1 MELRF
6 NTLFL
11 PSRLIHIITYLYF
24 VHVQISKHVFLKPFS
39 GKKPSERA
47 EVKFSYDPENPD
59 ELKLVE
65 GDIITI
71 LNKDVPESHG
81 WWEGE
86 VNGKVGMFP
95 NNFVKLLPAEEDDT
109 SVKDKVIIL
118 ILFILFL
125 LHIYICCQA

>member
-1 MELRF
+1 MFPYE
-6 NTLFL
+6 
-11 PSRLIHIITYLYF
+11 
-24 VHVQISKHVFLKPFS
+24 
-39 GKKPSERA
+39 
-47 EVKFSYDPENPD
+47 PENPD

-71 LNKDVPESHG
+71 LNKDGPDSGG

-95 NNFVKLLPAEEDDT
+95 NNFVKLLPGEEEDT

-118 ILFILFL
+118 ILFILF
-125 LHIYICCQA
+125 

>member
-1 MELRF
+1 MYKF
-6 NTLFL
+6 QN
-11 PSRLIHIITYLYF
+11 
-24 VHVQISKHVFLKPFS
+24 VFLKPFS

-47 EVKFSYDPENPD
+47 KGMFPYEPENPD
-59 ELKLVE
+59 ELKLVK

-71 LNKDVPESHG
+71 LNKDGPDSEG

-95 NNFVKLLPAEEDDT
+95 NNFVKLLPSEEEDT

-118 ILFILFL
+118 ILFILF
-125 LHIYICCQA
+125 

>member
-1 MELRF
+1 MYKF
-6 NTLFL
+6 QN
-11 PSRLIHIITYLYF
+11 
-24 VHVQISKHVFLKPFS
+24 VFLKPLS

-47 EVKFSYDPENPD
+47 KVMFSYDPENPD
-59 ELKLVE
+59 ELKLFK

-71 LNKDVPESHG
+71 LNKDVPDSEG

-95 NNFVKLLPAEEDDT
+95 NNFVKLLPSEEEDT

-118 ILFILFL
+118 MLFILF
-125 LHIYICCQA
+125 